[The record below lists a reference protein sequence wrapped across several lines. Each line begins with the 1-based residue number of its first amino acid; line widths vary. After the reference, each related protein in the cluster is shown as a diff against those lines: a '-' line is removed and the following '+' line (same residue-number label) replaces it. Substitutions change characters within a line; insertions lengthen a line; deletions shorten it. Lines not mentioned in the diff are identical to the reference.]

1 MIVFVGL
8 NWALHELV
16 FLGSWAFFGLAHRKG
31 WWASSRY
38 DEGKEPP
45 EALYRKS
52 VIEVGLSHVGYP
64 LAMLPVWW
72 AWDAMGGA
80 SATLEWWHWPV
91 HLLAFVLIQDTLFY
105 WSHRML
111 HHKRL
116 FRLIHRKHHEFR
128 HVRGVSAEYAHP
140 VETTFNIIA
149 RWAGPILLASPL
161 PIILAWTVVRVFETV
176 LAHSGYAFE
185 GISSRHA
192 FHHRHPTKGCYGS
205 FWGPWDPLMGTDA
218 AWKESAEG

>member
-1 MIVFVGL
+1 MKRV
-8 NWALHELV
+8 
-16 FLGSWAFFGLAHRKG
+16 HR
-31 WWASSRY
+31 
-38 DEGKEPP
+38 
-45 EALYRKS
+45 
-52 VIEVGLSHVGYP
+52 V
-64 LAMLPVWW
+64 
-72 AWDAMGGA
+72 
-80 SATLEWWHWPV
+80 
-91 HLLAFVLIQDTLFY
+91 
-105 WSHRML
+105 
-111 HHKRL
+111 
-116 FRLIHRKHHEFR
+116 HHEFR
-128 HVRGVSAEYAHP
+128 TTAAWAAEYAHP

-149 RWAGPILLASPL
+149 MWAGPILLASPL